1 MTLPCQR
8 ITKPSSGLDDITK
21 VKQQDRLII
30 RPIASFGRRWRRA
43 RGAASHC
50 RMKSFGAALVIV
62 AAAAGAA
69 GPRGTVVFAGG
80 SWAAID
86 RGAACEALVRSAKI
100 ASKGKVQA
108 VAGFSFTPDRRRW
121 GEFHA
126 RLSRT
131 ARPGSSVMLTVGSEP
146 FLLVA
151 RGNDAWSRGPLQE
164 QAIIAAVRD
173 SGGMKVE
180 ARDLG
185 GSRFVD
191 PYSLDGA
198 PTAIDAAAARC
209 AGKKQ

>member
-1 MTLPCQR
+1 MNVKAL
-8 ITKPSSGLDDITK
+8 GL
-21 VKQQDRLII
+21 
-30 RPIASFGRRWRRA
+30 
-43 RGAASHC
+43 
-50 RMKSFGAALVIV
+50 ALVIV
-62 AAAAGAA
+62 ATAAGTA
-69 GPRGTVVFAGG
+69 GARGNVVFAGG

-86 RGAACEALVRSAKI
+86 RGSACEALVRSARI
-100 ASKGKVQA
+100 AAKGKVQA
-108 VAGFSFTPDRRRW
+108 VAGLSFTPDRRRW

-131 ARPGSSVMLTVGSEP
+131 VRPGSSVMLTVGSAP

-164 QAIIAAVRD
+164 QAIIAALRD
-173 SGGMKVE
+173 SGGMKIE